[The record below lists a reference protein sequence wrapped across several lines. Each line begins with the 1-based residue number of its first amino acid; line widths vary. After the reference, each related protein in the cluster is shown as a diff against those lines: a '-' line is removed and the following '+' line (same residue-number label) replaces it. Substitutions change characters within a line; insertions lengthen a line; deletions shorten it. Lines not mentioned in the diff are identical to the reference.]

1 MRSDQPFKQQMR
13 RSVLICAAIAT
24 LLSNESSVS
33 LTEAFQR
40 APTTFPITRTSHF
53 TATITNDATIPATRK
68 YSRLFESTSVASNWM
83 EAEKKIEEEM
93 DAAMNEATNS
103 DDNGDD
109 DGATIVQPG
118 RWEALHGN
126 YILRPP
132 NNSQPRALLHFLGG
146 ALLGAA
152 PDLTYRYLLERLSTK
167 GYLIVATPYQL
178 SFDHLQTC
186 DEIIDKF
193 ERVAPGLAKTYG
205 AVPVVGVG
213 HSCGAL
219 LHMLITSLFP
229 DTPRA
234 ANALISYNNRP
245 VGDAVPLFE
254 EVFVPLFSN
263 RAING
268 SELLKSLIKVAREKY
283 NGKVPSDDA
292 ILELLKSIPTPIS
305 ELAPANLNIPQP
317 LRDSLTAILAEPTF
331 NTLNNA
337 GITPLLL
344 QSLDISAQIPKLI
357 DEVADGAR
365 DFVPTPDAMSSAAR
379 RAYRC
384 RRTLLLQFIDD
395 TLDDSEFLEGYLKEA
410 ESVMKMKRPMI
421 TIDLKRKVLE
431 GNHLTPLWGPVGGE
445 EWGKAIEEALGGFFG
460 GSGGSAAATTADEGA
475 TDGEE
480 VGVMNGSSESAKAV
494 RQRLGYAEVEKVV
507 EELVCWLD
515 EGSL

>member
-1 MRSDQPFKQQMR
+1 MKSYQRFKHQR
-13 RSVLICAAIAT
+13 RSSFLVSVAMTALFSNVIGI
-24 LLSNESSVS
+24 LSCSSIPSV
-33 LTEAFQR
+33 EAFQR
-40 APTTFPITRTSHF
+40 APSTFSSTRSSQH
-53 TATITNDATIPATRK
+53 TATIINDATIPIVRQP
-68 YSRLFESTSVASNWM
+68 SILFESASVASKWM

-93 DAAMNEATNS
+93 DAAINEPTNS
-103 DDNGDD
+103 KNRNDD
-109 DGATIVQPG
+109 DSVTIVQPG

-254 EVFVPLFSN
+254 EV
-263 RAING
+263 RWY
-268 SELLKSLIKVAREKY
+268 E
-283 NGKVPSDDA
+283 
-292 ILELLKSIPTPIS
+292 T
-305 ELAPANLNIPQP
+305 
-317 LRDSLTAILAEPTF
+317 
-331 NTLNNA
+331 
-337 GITPLLL
+337 
-344 QSLDISAQIPKLI
+344 
-357 DEVADGAR
+357 
-365 DFVPTPDAMSSAAR
+365 
-379 RAYRC
+379 
-384 RRTLLLQFIDD
+384 
-395 TLDDSEFLEGYLKEA
+395 
-410 ESVMKMKRPMI
+410 
-421 TIDLKRKVLE
+421 
-431 GNHLTPLWGPVGGE
+431 
-445 EWGKAIEEALGGFFG
+445 
-460 GSGGSAAATTADEGA
+460 
-475 TDGEE
+475 
-480 VGVMNGSSESAKAV
+480 
-494 RQRLGYAEVEKVV
+494 
-507 EELVCWLD
+507 
-515 EGSL
+515 

>member
-1 MRSDQPFKQQMR
+1 
-13 RSVLICAAIAT
+13 
-24 LLSNESSVS
+24 
-33 LTEAFQR
+33 
-40 APTTFPITRTSHF
+40 
-53 TATITNDATIPATRK
+53 
-68 YSRLFESTSVASNWM
+68 M
-83 EAEKKIEEEM
+83 EAEKKIEEDM
-93 DAAMNEATNS
+93 DAMNEASNS

-109 DGATIVQPG
+109 DKAMIVQPG

-254 EVFVPLFSN
+254 EVSFYGSCFDFFICF
-263 RAING
+263 AIF
-268 SELLKSLIKVAREKY
+268 
-283 NGKVPSDDA
+283 D
-292 ILELLKSIPTPIS
+292 
-305 ELAPANLNIPQP
+305 
-317 LRDSLTAILAEPTF
+317 
-331 NTLNNA
+331 
-337 GITPLLL
+337 
-344 QSLDISAQIPKLI
+344 
-357 DEVADGAR
+357 
-365 DFVPTPDAMSSAAR
+365 
-379 RAYRC
+379 
-384 RRTLLLQFIDD
+384 FID
-395 TLDDSEFLEGYLKEA
+395 S
-410 ESVMKMKRPMI
+410 
-421 TIDLKRKVLE
+421 
-431 GNHLTPLWGPVGGE
+431 
-445 EWGKAIEEALGGFFG
+445 
-460 GSGGSAAATTADEGA
+460 
-475 TDGEE
+475 
-480 VGVMNGSSESAKAV
+480 
-494 RQRLGYAEVEKVV
+494 
-507 EELVCWLD
+507 
-515 EGSL
+515 